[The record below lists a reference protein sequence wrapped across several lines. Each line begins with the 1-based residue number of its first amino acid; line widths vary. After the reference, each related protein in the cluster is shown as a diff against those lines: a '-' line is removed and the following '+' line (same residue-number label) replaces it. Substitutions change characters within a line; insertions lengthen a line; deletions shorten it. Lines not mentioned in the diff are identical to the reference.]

1 MKAIKLLVMGT
12 LLALLVAG
20 LAWADGDLTR
30 PRQVL
35 GNGASAASGGEI
47 HVVATLGQ
55 PLVGPV
61 SGASDVTLG
70 QGFWYGG
77 AVQHPLYLPLLQ
89 R

>member
-1 MKAIKLLVMGT
+1 MKAIKLVAIGT

-35 GNGASAASGGEI
+35 GSGASASSGGGI
-47 HVVATLGQ
+47 HVAATLGQ
-55 PLVGPV
+55 PLVGPA
-61 SGASDVTLG
+61 SGAGDVTLG

-77 AVQHPLYLPLLQ
+77 AVQHPLYLPLLL

>member
-1 MKAIKLLVMGT
+1 MKAIKLLVIGT
-12 LLALLVAG
+12 LLVLLVAG
-20 LAWADGDLTR
+20 LAWADGAVTR

-35 GNGASAASGGEI
+35 GSGASVASAGGI
-47 HVVATLGQ
+47 HMAATLGQ

-61 SGASDVTLG
+61 SGAGNVTLG

-77 AVQHPLYLPLLQ
+77 VVQHPLYLPLLQ